1 MQELIF
7 KADVDDNGK
16 LSKIYQKSMFDET
29 LKHYAGKTI
38 RIKVAKWT
46 KPRSLPQNR
55 FYFGVLIPQVID
67 ALVDNGINRDELNV
81 EVVHDL
87 LKMKFLKKELVS
99 EHGEVIE
106 IVQSTS
112 KLTTEEFSIYIDDI
126 VRWCAETLSYVVY
139 LPNEQAMLNFD

>member
-7 KADVDDNGK
+7 KADVDNNGK
-16 LSKIYQKSMFDET
+16 LAKIYQKTAFNDT
-29 LKHYAGKTI
+29 LKHYSGKTI
-38 RIKVAKWT
+38 RIKIAKWT

-55 FYFGVLIPQVID
+55 YYFGVLIAQVID
-67 ALVDNGINRDELNV
+67 ALVDNGIDRNELNTDL
-81 EVVHDL
+81 VHDM
-87 LKMKFLKKELVS
+87 LKMKFLRKELVS

-106 IVQSTS
+106 YVQSTS

-139 LPNEQAMLNFD
+139 LPNEQAMMDF

>member
-7 KADVDDNGK
+7 KADVDDSGK
-16 LSKIYQKSMFDET
+16 LSKVYQKTLFNDT

-38 RIKVAKWT
+38 RIKIAKWT

-55 FYFGVLIPQVID
+55 YYFGALITQVID
-67 ALVDNGINRDELNV
+67 ALVDNGIDRNELNT
-81 EVVHDL
+81 EIVHNL
-87 LKMKFLKKELVS
+87 LKMKFLKKELVL

-106 IVQSTS
+106 YVQQTS

-139 LPNEQAMLNFD
+139 LPNEQAMLEF

>member
-1 MQELIF
+1 MQELFF

-55 FYFGVLIPQVID
+55 YYFGALIQQVID

>member
-16 LSKIYQKSMFDET
+16 LSKVYQKTLFIDT

-38 RIKVAKWT
+38 RIKIAKWT

-55 FYFGVLIPQVID
+55 YYFGILIPQVID
-67 ALVDNGINRDELNV
+67 ALVDNGIDRSELDTNL
-81 EVVHDL
+81 VHDM

-106 IVQSTS
+106 YVQQTS

-139 LPNEQAMLNFD
+139 LPNEQAMMDF

>member
-16 LSKIYQKSMFDET
+16 MSKIYQKSMFEET

-139 LPNEQAMLNFD
+139 LPNEQSMLNFD